1 MKRKW
6 PVFLFLAVAL
16 ASLLMPAV
24 SLHVHSQLGEETAA
38 LFPPS
43 LSLGQLIFRGSSALP
58 VSAVPAME
66 AVSFGGWMAAG
77 SLILLLIAALL
88 TLLPGRGKTGFALG
102 ASLASLCLG
111 GAFASHLANLSSS
124 LYFSMLISTQFSV
137 WIPAV
142 MALGL
147 AVYLL
152 IGLLKAEKEAEA
164 SDAVSRRFR
173 LAAAVSALAALC
185 MFLLP
190 VYTVAVPASFT
201 ESASDAASL
210 NRSVSLFSAALGSDT
225 MLSTERQDGKYASL
239 FTGEM
244 EALEQYSSEANNIRG
259 IFQIPESSSTLS
271 ANPALIA
278 SAVLLLLTILL
289 ALIPSVDKW
298 FPTAAASLAVL
309 TGVASALNLVSFTQA
324 DMYTG
329 AARQL
334 VYLGL
339 GEITPVPML
348 MIGLSAAAAVFGV
361 LSIRRA
367 NAPYFVNPIPK
378 KRQLQVV
385 AVCLALIAVVSMLLP
400 AVSMSFYKPGKTQVQ
415 STAQISGL
423 DLLKLS
429 APEDVSSP
437 KDKKGAAMYSDE
449 ADDGVLTA
457 SAVAGSMNGLVRT
470 MGVTGWFALALT
482 LAGCC
487 LVCLRKNRRLAI
499 TLFLLA
505 FVLRLVSWLA
515 VLTGM
520 PKAVGTAS
528 CTVFFYLALP
538 ALVFAA
544 FFANFMHQEELP
556 KKYKLFLMMLPFL
569 VAVLLFSY
577 LPLYGWSY
585 AFFNYKFGQPLSDQ
599 EFVGFK
605 WFSEMW
611 TNPANRENI
620 VRVLKNTF
628 GMSGLNL
635 LTSWLPMVFAIFLNE
650 VANTRF
656 KKFVQIFTTLPNFIS
671 WALVFSFAMCL
682 FAMDTGIWSKFMLG
696 IGAIKEPVV
705 WLNSPDHIWLKMW
718 GWSTWK
724 GLGWGAIM
732 YLAAISGIDQE
743 LYEAARVDGANR
755 WHQMRYITLPGLLPT
770 FFVLLMLS
778 ISNILNNGMDQY
790 LVFQN
795 PMNKATIE
803 VLDLYVYNITI
814 ASRGTTLYSFAT
826 AIGILKTLVSVTL
839 LFTANFASKK
849 LRGESIV

>member
-1 MKRKW
+1 MKGKW
-6 PVFLFLAVAL
+6 PVFLILILAA

-24 SLHVHSQLGEETAA
+24 ALHVHSQLGETAA
-38 LFPPS
+38 LFPS
-43 LSLGQLIFRGSSALP
+43 ALTLGQIVFQGAASLP
-58 VSAVPAME
+58 VAQVPAME
-66 AVSFGGWMAAG
+66 AVRFGGWMAIG
-77 SLILLLIAALL
+77 SLVLLAVSALIS
-88 TLLPGRGKTGFALG
+88 LLPGRKTGLAIG
-102 ASLASLCLG
+102 AAAASLCLG

-124 LYFSMLISTQFSV
+124 LYFTMLISTQFSV

-142 MALGL
+142 MAL
-147 AVYLL
+147 VMIVWLL
-152 IGLLKAEKEAEA
+152 VRLLKQEKGIGADDA
-164 SDAVSRRFR
+164 SSRRFR
-173 LAAAVSALAALC
+173 LLSALAAFAALL

-190 VYTVAVPASFT
+190 VYTVQVPAAFT
-201 ESASDAASL
+201 EDPADAKTL
-210 NRSVSLFSAALGSDT
+210 NRSVSLLSAALGRDG
-225 MLSTERQDGKYASL
+225 MLSDERQDPGYSEL

-244 EALEQYSSEANNIRG
+244 AALESYSTEANNIRG
-259 IFQIPESSSTLS
+259 IFQIPRSSSTVSLNTSLIVS
-271 ANPALIA
+271 A
-278 SAVLLLLTILL
+278 SLLLLTILL

-298 FPTAAASLAVL
+298 FPTAASVLAIL
-309 TGVASALNLVSFTQA
+309 TGVASATNLMSVSQA
-324 DMYTG
+324 DMYAG

-334 VYLGL
+334 VYLGV
-339 GEITPVPML
+339 GSITPVPIL
-348 MIGLSAAAAVFGV
+348 MIGFSAAAAAFGV
-361 LSIRRA
+361 FSIRRA
-367 NAPYFVNPIPK
+367 NDPYFVNPIPK

-385 AVCLALIAVVSMLLP
+385 AVSLALLAVLTMLMP
-400 AVSMSFYKPGKTQVQ
+400 SVSMSFYKPGKTQIQ
-415 STAQISGL
+415 SKATISGT
-423 DLLKLS
+423 DLLALRT
-429 APEDVSSP
+429 PEDVASP
-437 KDKKGAAMYSDE
+437 KDKKGAPMYAEE
-449 ADDGVLTA
+449 AADGSLNA
-457 SAVAGSMNGLVRT
+457 SAVSGAMNGLVRT
-470 MGVTGWFALALT
+470 LGITGWFALALT

-487 LVCLRKNRRLAI
+487 LTLLRKQRKLAI

-505 FVLRLVSWLA
+505 CALRVVGWLT

-520 PKAVGTAS
+520 PRAVGTAS
-528 CTVFFYLALP
+528 CTVFFYVSLP
-538 ALVFAA
+538 ALIFAA
-544 FFANFMHQEELP
+544 FFAGFMHQEELP

-585 AFFNYKFGQPLSDQ
+585 AFFNYKFGQPLSGQ

-605 WFSEMW
+605 WFREMW

-650 VANTRF
+650 VTNTRF

-718 GWSTWK
+718 AWSTWK

-778 ISNILNNGMDQY
+778 ISNILNNGMEQY

-814 ASRGTTLYSFAT
+814 ASRGTTLYAFAT